1 MTNSTT
7 DDFAEWLRLAEE
19 ALSAKSDDGRAAF
32 RHSRGGVTK
41 KAALME
47 AGAQSIPS

>member
-32 RHSRGGVTK
+32 RHSRG
-41 KAALME
+41 A
-47 AGAQSIPS
+47 